1 MSEDIII
8 DRFLRAKL
16 NAKPINGYMT
26 ELANMRRFRLPEE
39 RYFELYL
46 KATDGRK
53 TYRPAI
59 RAIYFS
65 GRGKSPRTWMEVSY
79 DPKVKFTDES
89 GGVVEIDISGTEI
102 EQRIFCLLSGT
113 IAAGGRLMIEYS
125 VTDHPETVRALEM
138 GAPPILTKLGYLLWK
153 TGFTSFKNWYFAE
166 GWMEGNTKLQG
177 EKPLNREIR
186 RRQIKKLAQE
196 VRDFFESGQNIRG
209 LIPDAQTIYEELFDD
224 KKSA

>member
-1 MSEDIII
+1 MPEEMII

-16 NAKPINGYMT
+16 NAKPVNGFVT
-26 ELANMRRFRLPEE
+26 ELANMRRFRLPDE

-46 KATDGRK
+46 KATDGYR
-53 TYRPAI
+53 TYRPVI
-59 RAIYFS
+59 RGIYFS
-65 GRGKSPRTWMEVSY
+65 GKGKWIRTWMEVSY
-79 DPKVKFTDES
+79 NPKVKFTDER
-89 GGVVEIDISGTEI
+89 GGVDEIDISGSES
-102 EQRIFCLLSGT
+102 EQRIFSLLSGT
-113 IAAGGRLMIEYS
+113 IAAGGRLMVEYS
-125 VTDHPETVRALEM
+125 IKDHPDTLTALEM

-196 VRDFFESGQNIRG
+196 VRDFFDSGKNIQG
-209 LIPDAQTIYEELFDD
+209 LIPDAQKICDELLDD
-224 KKSA
+224 KKPA